1 MTNQSRQEYLQSVRF
16 RYHGATKQQ
25 KQAMLDEFCATSGY
39 NRKYAIRL
47 LNEEQKPSDRKEPAR
62 RGRKKTYDD
71 PMIEQF
77 LRDLWRATNL
87 ACAKRLVAMIPL
99 WLPHYDKFV
108 LDQEIIDKLLSIS
121 AATIDRT
128 LRPFRARDGKC
139 GLATTKPGSIIKK
152 HIPVK
157 TNQWHE
163 SVPGFLEADTVAHC
177 GNSTAGQFVFT
188 VNCVDIATGWTEQRA
203 VWGKGQHGVI
213 QAIENIELNLPFA
226 IKGFDCDNGSEFLNW
241 HLIRHLTERKRPV
254 QFTRARAYHKND
266 NAHIEN
272 KNWTHVRQYLG
283 YQRFQHQALVE
294 KLNHLYTTEWNIY
307 FNFFIPSVKLIA
319 KNRVGS
325 KVVKTY
331 DKPKTPMQRLIE
343 SEHISTEQKQQL
355 TKTLEQLN
363 PFQLQQRMYGKIKTI
378 LKEVDRCLNTPSNG
392 NPHQTNT
399 SKTKKLPTPHPALT
413 DLLATAKMQRQE
425 H

>member
-1 MTNQSRQEYLQSVRF
+1 MSNESKQEYLQSVRF
-16 RYHGATKQQ
+16 RYQGATKQQ
-25 KQAMLDEFCATSGY
+25 KQAMLDEFCAACGY

-47 LNEEQKPSDRKEPAR
+47 LNAEQKPTGQSKLVR
-62 RGRKKTYDD
+62 RGRKRVYDD
-71 PMIEQF
+71 PLIEQV
-77 LRDLWRATNL
+77 LRELWRKTNL
-87 ACAKRLVAMIPL
+87 PCAKRLVAIIPL
-99 WLPHYDKFV
+99 WLPHYDEYV
-108 LDQEIIDKLLSIS
+108 LEQEVINKLLSIS
-121 AATIDRT
+121 AATIDRI
-128 LRPFRARDGKC
+128 LKPFRARYGKC

-157 TNQWHE
+157 TNQWDE
-163 SVPGFLEADTVAHC
+163 TVPGFLEADTVAPC
-177 GNSTAGQFVFT
+177 GNSTAGQFLYT

-203 VWGKGQHGVI
+203 VWGKGWQGVM

-241 HLIRHLTERKRPV
+241 HLVRHLTERKRPV

-294 KLNHLYTTEWNIY
+294 KLNDLYTTEWNTY
-307 FNFFIPSVKLIA
+307 FNFFMPSVKLIA

-343 SEHISTEQKQQL
+343 SEHISTEQKHQL
-355 TKTLEQLN
+355 TKTIEQLN
-363 PFQLQQRMYGKIKTI
+363 PFELQERMYAKIKTI
-378 LKEVDRCLNTPSNG
+378 LKEVNRCLNTSSNG
-392 NPHQTNT
+392 NPNQDD
-399 SKTKKLPTPHPALT
+399 SSETKEIPTTHPALT
-413 DLLATAKMQRQE
+413 GSLATGKMQHQE
-425 H
+425 P